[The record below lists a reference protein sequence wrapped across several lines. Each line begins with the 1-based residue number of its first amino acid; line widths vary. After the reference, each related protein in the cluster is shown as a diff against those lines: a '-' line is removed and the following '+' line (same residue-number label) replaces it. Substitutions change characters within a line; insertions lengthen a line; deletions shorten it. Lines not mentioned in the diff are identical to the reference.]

1 MLRLSL
7 PSPCIL
13 ITILGCHRELNCER
27 PDACAM
33 PALWLCGVRRSVVGP
48 RPDAVV
54 AGAATAGPGL
64 MGTRVDSARRGCR
77 VSRAAGW
84 VRSSKGPVITQRAAD
99 MDRPFFTPG
108 GVVWAPAGVSV
119 QRQRRPEDA
128 TVCEVHSDIWG
139 SRCGVAAN
147 DHRSAVLDPRS
158 QFSHCSS
165 HHTLTLL
172 DRTRLS
178 GSWGGGDAL
187 G

>member
-1 MLRLSL
+1 MVEEAGRHVDPTPRPPPTWSKTGAGKGGEWAPCLSL
-7 PSPCIL
+7 PSCIL
-13 ITILGCHRELNCER
+13 ITILGCLRELNCER

-64 MGTRVDSARRGCR
+64 MGIRVDSARRGCR

-84 VRSSKGPVITQRAAD
+84 ARSPEGPVITQRAAD

-119 QRQRRPEDA
+119 QRQRRPEDV

-139 SRCGVAAN
+139 SR
-147 DHRSAVLDPRS
+147 
-158 QFSHCSS
+158 
-165 HHTLTLL
+165 
-172 DRTRLS
+172 
-178 GSWGGGDAL
+178 GGRCQ
-187 G
+187 